1 MYFIAGMVEITQ
13 LHNGL
18 QLANK
23 QWGKSTAQ
31 ITTLPIAFKVAGLIG
46 FAQYRGTG
54 NPTGNADMTVT
65 LSKTTIQTYRNYE
78 YNFWAIGN

>member
-1 MYFIAGMVEITQ
+1 MT
-13 LHNGL
+13 
-18 QLANK
+18 

-31 ITTLPIAFKVAGLIG
+31 TTTLPIAFTSAGLIG

-54 NPTGNADMTVT
+54 NPAGNSDMTVT

-78 YNFWAIGN
+78 YNFWAIGK

>member
-1 MYFIAGMVEITQ
+1 M
-13 LHNGL
+13 
-18 QLANK
+18 
-23 QWGKSTAQ
+23 GKSTAQ
-31 ITTLPIAFKVAGLIG
+31 TTTLPIAFTSAGLIG

-78 YNFWAIGN
+78 YNFWTIGQ